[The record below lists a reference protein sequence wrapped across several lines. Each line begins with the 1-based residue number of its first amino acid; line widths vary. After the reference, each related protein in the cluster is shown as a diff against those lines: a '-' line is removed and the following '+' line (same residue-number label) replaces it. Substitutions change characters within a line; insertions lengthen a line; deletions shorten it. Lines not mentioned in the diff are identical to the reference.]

1 MRTMAVIL
9 ALAAPLAAQDNKKD
23 EYASKLTNLRV
34 SLDFKDAPIDAIIDY
49 LREIADMNIFLDQ
62 KVREKQIT
70 ASIKVT
76 EISLKSVLSLMLKPH
91 GCDTMFKD
99 GVLMVMTKEDI
110 ADRTT
115 RMEIYDCRD
124 ILYPV
129 QDFPGV
135 EISLA
140 QDQIGTTI
148 MDAGGGEGNAF
159 PIEEL
164 IKAHT
169 GGRSWEENPK
179 AACSLTN
186 GLLVVKNTPEV
197 HKQVRRLLDMLRAH
211 K

>member
-1 MRTMAVIL
+1 MRTMAIIL
-9 ALAAPLAAQDNKKD
+9 ALALPLAAQDNKRD
-23 EYASKLTNLRV
+23 EYQSKLTSLRV
-34 SLDFKDAPIDAIIDY
+34 SLDFKDAPIDAVIDY

-62 KVREKQIT
+62 KVREKNLT
-70 ASIKVT
+70 LSIKVT
-76 EISLKSVLSLMLKPH
+76 EISLKSVLSLVLKPH
-91 GCDTMFKD
+91 GCDTMFRD

-110 ADRTT
+110 ADRLT

-135 EISLA
+135 DIDLSSTG
-140 QDQIGTTI
+140 IGATI
-148 MDAGGGEGNAF
+148 GGIVDDPGGEF

-179 AACSLTN
+179 AACSLSN
-186 GLLVVKNTPEV
+186 GLLVIKNTPEV
-197 HKQVRRLLDMLRAH
+197 HKQVRRLLDMLRRN

>member
-1 MRTMAVIL
+1 MKTLAIVL
-9 ALAAPLAAQDNKKD
+9 ALAAPSAAQDNKRD

-34 SLDFKDAPIDAIIDY
+34 SLDFKDAPLDSVIDY

-62 KVREKQIT
+62 KVREKQLVM
-70 ASIKVT
+70 SIKVT
-76 EISLKSVLSLMLKPH
+76 EISMKSVLSLMLKPH

-110 ADRTT
+110 ADRLT

-135 EISLA
+135 DIQLSN
-140 QDQIGTTI
+140 DQIGTVAF
-148 MDAGGGEGNAF
+148 DGGGNEGSEF

-179 AACSLTN
+179 AACSLQN
-186 GLLVVKNTPEV
+186 GLLVIKNTPEV
-197 HKQVRRLLDMLRAH
+197 HKQVRRLLDMLRRN